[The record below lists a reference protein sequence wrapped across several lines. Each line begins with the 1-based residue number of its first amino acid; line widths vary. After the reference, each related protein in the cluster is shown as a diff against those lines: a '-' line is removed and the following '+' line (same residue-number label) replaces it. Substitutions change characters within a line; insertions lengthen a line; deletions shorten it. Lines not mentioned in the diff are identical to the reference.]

1 MATAAETVDVA
12 DRAAPDGPAPEP
24 VILGGRIEILPSMP
38 LPALNG
44 TGGPAF
50 MARSLRDRKAELF
63 AIVCTGGLPSRS
75 DTTGALRSIEHA
87 GLVCLVEWGVVDW
100 TPDGARRFAL
110 VYERPAGRRAMLSLS
125 DQREPMTEDQVTRQ
139 LIEPLAGALKE
150 LHSRAVVH
158 ADIRPTN
165 LFLRE
170 QSTGTLMLGECASA
184 PPAYAQS
191 PVFLTVE
198 RAMAMPSGRGTGTPA
213 DDFYAL
219 GVTALFMLYG
229 RNPVKHLDDEAVL
242 NAKIERGSYPA
253 LVGQHRI
260 SLSMMELLRG
270 LLSDDPKQRWTL
282 QDLDLW
288 LSGRRLSP
296 KQPHVPRKGARPF
309 DFQGQDVW
317 HCRGMA
323 RAFARHPSAAAQVI
337 ESGELDRWLRRSLS
351 DDARADAVRNAV
363 DTAAAGGRTGSYED
377 RLVARVCMALD
388 PSAAIRYKGRAVMPD
403 AFGWAIAEAFA
414 LDQSSQ
420 SLAEM
425 LAAQLPMF
433 WVNVQPEF
441 RAEYVPLVQTF
452 DSARGHLDLPG
463 AGFGIER
470 VLYEL
475 NPTMH
480 CISPMVRASHPLT
493 PGELMAALEQA
504 ATSPERGRDPIDRHV
519 AAFLAARYR
528 KVDERL
534 YTAAGGS
541 GESPRRVTAM
551 LNILAEMQRRF
562 GPSSLPGLCA
572 WVAELIEPALGRF
585 RNRPHRE
592 KLRGEAQR
600 AARSG
605 DLTRLLRLIDD
616 PEQIRKDELGF
627 AIARREFDRSRREIE
642 HLRHEIEDRE
652 AVART
657 WGRQSAAVASC
668 VLSMLLLVL
677 LVVLMLKG

>member
-1 MATAAETVDVA
+1 MAIAAETSAVA
-12 DRAAPDGPAPEP
+12 GPASPEGRAHEP
-24 VILGGRIEILPSMP
+24 VVLGGKVEILPSMP
-38 LPALNG
+38 MPALNG

-50 MARSLRDRKAELF
+50 AARSLRDRKAELF
-63 AIVCTGGLPSRS
+63 GIVCTGGLPPRS

-87 GLVCLVEWGVVDW
+87 GLVRLVEWGMVDW
-100 TPDGARRFAL
+100 TPDGTRRFAL

-150 LHSRAVVH
+150 LHSRAVIH
-158 ADIRPTN
+158 GDIRPTN

-170 QSTGTLMLGECASA
+170 QAAGGMVLGECASA
-184 PPAYAQS
+184 PPAHAQS
-191 PVFLTVE
+191 PVFLTIE
-198 RAMAMPSGRGTGTPA
+198 RAMATPSGRGAGVPA

-219 GVTALFMLYG
+219 GVTTLFMLYG

-242 NAKIERGSYPA
+242 NTKIERGSYPA

-270 LLSDDPKQRWTL
+270 LLADDPKQRWTL

-317 HCRGMA
+317 HCRAMA
-323 RAFARHPSAAAQVI
+323 RAFARSPSAAAQVI

-351 DDARADAVRNAV
+351 DDARADAVRMAV
-363 DTAAAGGRTGSYED
+363 DTAIAGGRSGSYED
-377 RLVARVCMALD
+377 RLVARVCIALD
-388 PSAAIRYKGRAVMPD
+388 PPAPIRYKGRAVMPD

-414 LDQSSQ
+414 LDQSPQ
-420 SLAEM
+420 ALAEM

-433 WVNVQPEF
+433 WVNMQPEF

-452 DSARGHLDLPG
+452 DGTRGHLERPG

-475 NPTMH
+475 NPTQH
-480 CISPMVRASHPLT
+480 CLSPMVRAFCPTT

-504 ATSPERGRDPIDRHV
+504 AASAERGRDPIDRHV

-534 YTAAGGS
+534 YTAAGGN
-541 GESPRRVTAM
+541 GDPPRRVTAM
-551 LNILAEMQRRF
+551 LNILTEMQRRF
-562 GPSSLPGLCA
+562 GPPALPGLCA
-572 WVAELIEPALGRF
+572 WVAELIEPALDRF
-585 RNRPHRE
+585 RNRPRRE
-592 KLRGEAQR
+592 KLRGEGQR
-600 AARSG
+600 AARGG
-605 DLTRLLRLIDD
+605 DLSRLLRLVDD
-616 PEQIRKDELGF
+616 PEQIRRDQAEFL
-627 AIARREFDRSRREIE
+627 AAQRDFDRSRREVVR
-642 HLRHEIEDRE
+642 LRREIEDKDE
-652 AVART
+652 VART
-657 WGRQSAAVASC
+657 LGRQSAAIASC
-668 VLSMLLLVL
+668 VLAMLLLVL
-677 LVVLMLKG
+677 LVVLMLKA

>member
-1 MATAAETVDVA
+1 MATAAETSAVA
-12 DRAAPDGPAPEP
+12 DRTAPGGPAYEP
-24 VILGGRIEILPSMP
+24 VILAGKVEILPSMP

-50 MARSLRDRKAELF
+50 LARSLRDRKAELF
-63 AIVCTGGLPSRS
+63 AIVCTGGLLPRS
-75 DTTGALRSIEHA
+75 DTTGSLRSIEHA
-87 GLVCLVEWGVVDW
+87 GLVRLTEWGVVDW
-100 TPDGARRFAL
+100 TPDGAKRFAL
-110 VYERPAGRRAMLSLS
+110 VYERPIGRRAMLSLS

-165 LFLRE
+165 LFMRE
-170 QSTGTLMLGECASA
+170 QATGAMMLGECASA
-184 PPAYAQS
+184 PPAHAQS

-198 RAMAMPSGRGTGTPA
+198 RAMAMPSGRGTGTAA

-270 LLSDDPKQRWTL
+270 LLSDDPKQRWGL

-323 RAFARHPSAAAQVI
+323 RAFARLPSAAAQVI

-363 DTAAAGGRTGSYED
+363 DTAAAAGRTGSFED

-388 PSAAIRYKGRAVMPD
+388 PPAAIRYKGRAVMPD
-403 AFGWAIAEAFA
+403 AFGWAIAEAFVQ
-414 LDQSSQ
+414 DQSPQ
-420 SLAEM
+420 PLAEM

-433 WVNVQPEF
+433 WVNMQPEF
-441 RAEYVPLVQTF
+441 RAEYVPLVQSF
-452 DSARGHLDLPG
+452 DTARGHLERPG

-470 VLYEL
+470 LLYEL
-475 NPTMH
+475 NPAMH
-480 CISPMVRASHPLT
+480 CLSPMVRAHHPTT

-504 ATSPERGRDPIDRHV
+504 AASPERSREPIDRHV

-528 KVDERL
+528 KLDERL
-534 YTAAGGS
+534 YAAAGGA
-541 GESPRRVTAM
+541 GEAPRRAAAM

-562 GPSSLPGLCA
+562 GPPSLPALCA
-572 WVAELIEPALGRF
+572 WTAELIDPALERF
-585 RNRPHRE
+585 RNRPRRE
-592 KLRGEAQR
+592 KLRAEAQR

-605 DLTRLLRLIDD
+605 ELARLLRLVDD

-627 AIARREFDRSRREIE
+627 AAARRGFERSRKEIE
-642 HLRHEIEDRE
+642 RLRHEIEDRE
-652 AVART
+652 TVART
-657 WGRQSAAVASC
+657 LGRQTAAIASS
-668 VLSMLLLVL
+668 VLAMLLLVL
-677 LVVLMLKG
+677 MAVLMLKG